1 MATAGQNPFI
11 WSDRMIEMLIVKV
24 KSYSITYDYTLE
36 NFKDPEVRHNAFKE
50 IAIQMGTDVGK
61 SFLIAVQF

>member
-1 MATAGQNPFI
+1 
-11 WSDRMIEMLIVKV
+11 MIEMLIVKV